1 MCEDPVMR
9 ARAEVFKEAWEA
21 CGAPE
26 WKGRM
31 KLPQEGSLAPCAE
44 KDSVWRVMEVAT
56 GSGLEET
63 QGLHWY

>member
-1 MCEDPVMR
+1 M
-9 ARAEVFKEAWEA
+9 AELFKEAWEA

-31 KLPQEGSLAPCAE
+31 KLPQKEPGPLCR

-63 QGLHWY
+63 QGIHWY